1 VTLSSKLLP
10 QLTALLILTAC
21 TICCALA
28 WLSLGSS
35 FRLRMACLLVASVVP
50 VYFLPDLLAL
60 RSKSLKRCVFV
71 AALVLMAALVAAN
84 HRTLFLKQPTPIA
97 GASTEQEFFI
107 RQNFVAC
114 RNAED
119 MRIVVERGS
128 AFAEEVCAPSKRAS
142 QSAHRSTHPVTH
154 EKTRG
159 AGVDLVP

>member
-1 VTLSSKLLP
+1 LNHIFKVGLLG
-10 QLTALLILTAC
+10 ALIALCFGHSGAKSALPMLVILAT
-21 TICCALA
+21 A
-28 WLSLGSS
+28 WLGI
-35 FRLRMACLLVASVVP
+35 FIGFVI
-50 VYFLPDLLAL
+50 F
-60 RSKSLKRCVFV
+60 KSP
-71 AALVLMAALVAAN
+71 ALVAAN

-97 GASTEQEFFI
+97 GANTEQEFFI

-142 QSAHRSTHPVTH
+142 QSAHRSTYPVTH

-159 AGVDLVP
+159 AEVDLVP